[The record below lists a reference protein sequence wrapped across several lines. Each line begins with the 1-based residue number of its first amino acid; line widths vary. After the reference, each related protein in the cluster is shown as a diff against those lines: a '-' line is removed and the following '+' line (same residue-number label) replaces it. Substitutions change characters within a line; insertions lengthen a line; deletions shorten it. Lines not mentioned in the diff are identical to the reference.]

1 MNIELLRDYC
11 LSKKGVEETTPFGD
25 DVLVYKVMGKMFAL
39 TSMEDPSSVNL
50 KCDPNYAIDLG
61 EQFSE
66 IQPGYH
72 MSKKHWNTISYD
84 GAVDDTL
91 ILKLVDH
98 SYDLVVCGLS
108 KALRKEMENL

>member
-1 MNIELLRDYC
+1 MNIEFLREYC
-11 LSKKGVEETTPFGD
+11 LSKKGVEETTPVGD

-39 TSMEDPSSVNL
+39 TSMEDPNSVNL
-50 KCDPNYAIDLG
+50 KCDPGYAIELR

-84 GAVDDTL
+84 GAVDDNL

-98 SYDLVVCGLS
+98 SYDLVVSGLT
-108 KALRKEMENL
+108 KALRKELESL